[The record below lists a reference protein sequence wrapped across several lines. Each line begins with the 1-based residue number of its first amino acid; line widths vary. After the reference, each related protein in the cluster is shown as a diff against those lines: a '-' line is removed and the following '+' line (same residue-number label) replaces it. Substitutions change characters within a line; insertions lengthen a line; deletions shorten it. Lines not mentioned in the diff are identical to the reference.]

1 MADRAVILLALQL
14 AGRAVA
20 ASPAA
25 LKLPMQPLLTGASI
39 PALGFGTY
47 TLDGDEL
54 KQALLHAI
62 ECGYRH
68 IDTAAGYGNE
78 AVVAE
83 AIAESEVAREDFFI
97 TSKLWCTDH
106 GADDTFGA
114 ILSSLAQLNTDYL
127 DLFLVHA
134 PNNLGDSAEEIVE
147 LRKQSWAV
155 MTDLHNAGIL
165 RALGVSNFEPRHIDQ
180 LLEWGD
186 VTPAVNQVELH
197 AYFGQAAIR
206 KYCREKD
213 IVVQSFG
220 SVGADG
226 LLEDPAVQRI
236 AAAHERSAAQISLRH
251 SLQRGC
257 AVLARSTT
265 PERIKENAR
274 IFDFE
279 LSVDDMRTLDAL
291 ESGERTYWDNSDVP

>member
-83 AIAESEVAREDFFI
+83 AIAESEVPREDFFYHQQ
-97 TSKLWCTDH
+97 T
-106 GADDTFGA
+106 
-114 ILSSLAQLNTDYL
+114 
-127 DLFLVHA
+127 LVH
-134 PNNLGDSAEEIVE
+134 
-147 LRKQSWAV
+147 RSWRRRHLWRDPLFA
-155 MTDLHNAGIL
+155 
-165 RALGVSNFEPRHIDQ
+165 RATQH
-180 LLEWGD
+180 
-186 VTPAVNQVELH
+186 
-197 AYFGQAAIR
+197 
-206 KYCREKD
+206 
-213 IVVQSFG
+213 
-220 SVGADG
+220 
-226 LLEDPAVQRI
+226 
-236 AAAHERSAAQISLRH
+236 
-251 SLQRGC
+251 
-257 AVLARSTT
+257 
-265 PERIKENAR
+265 
-274 IFDFE
+274 
-279 LSVDDMRTLDAL
+279 
-291 ESGERTYWDNSDVP
+291 

>member
-83 AIAESEVAREDFFI
+83 AVAES
-97 TSKLWCTDH
+97 
-106 GADDTFGA
+106 
-114 ILSSLAQLNTDYL
+114 N
-127 DLFLVHA
+127 
-134 PNNLGDSAEEIVE
+134 
-147 LRKQSWAV
+147 
-155 MTDLHNAGIL
+155 
-165 RALGVSNFEPRHIDQ
+165 
-180 LLEWGD
+180 
-186 VTPAVNQVELH
+186 
-197 AYFGQAAIR
+197 
-206 KYCREKD
+206 
-213 IVVQSFG
+213 
-220 SVGADG
+220 
-226 LLEDPAVQRI
+226 
-236 AAAHERSAAQISLRH
+236 ISLIESFISTPH
-251 SLQRGC
+251 LAKPMQCPYLC
-257 AVLARSTT
+257 ACSPPHL
-265 PERIKENAR
+265 P
-274 IFDFE
+274 
-279 LSVDDMRTLDAL
+279 
-291 ESGERTYWDNSDVP
+291 

>member
-83 AIAESEVAREDFFI
+83 AVAEC
-97 TSKLWCTDH
+97 KK
-106 GADDTFGA
+106 
-114 ILSSLAQLNTDYL
+114 SLI
-127 DLFLVHA
+127 
-134 PNNLGDSAEEIVE
+134 PPPS
-147 LRKQSWAV
+147 R
-155 MTDLHNAGIL
+155 
-165 RALGVSNFEPRHIDQ
+165 
-180 LLEWGD
+180 
-186 VTPAVNQVELH
+186 
-197 AYFGQAAIR
+197 
-206 KYCREKD
+206 
-213 IVVQSFG
+213 
-220 SVGADG
+220 
-226 LLEDPAVQRI
+226 
-236 AAAHERSAAQISLRH
+236 
-251 SLQRGC
+251 
-257 AVLARSTT
+257 
-265 PERIKENAR
+265 
-274 IFDFE
+274 
-279 LSVDDMRTLDAL
+279 DACF
-291 ESGERTYWDNSDVP
+291 S

>member
-83 AIAESEVAREDFFI
+83 AVAECNKSLIAIS
-97 TSKLWCTDH
+97 
-106 GADDTFGA
+106 
-114 ILSSLAQLNTDYL
+114 YL
-127 DLFLVHA
+127 DSPPPCQTQCYRRGEVLYGYT
-134 PNNLGDSAEEIVE
+134 NI
-147 LRKQSWAV
+147 
-155 MTDLHNAGIL
+155 
-165 RALGVSNFEPRHIDQ
+165 
-180 LLEWGD
+180 
-186 VTPAVNQVELH
+186 
-197 AYFGQAAIR
+197 
-206 KYCREKD
+206 C
-213 IVVQSFG
+213 
-220 SVGADG
+220 
-226 LLEDPAVQRI
+226 
-236 AAAHERSAAQISLRH
+236 AAHL
-251 SLQRGC
+251 
-257 AVLARSTT
+257 
-265 PERIKENAR
+265 P
-274 IFDFE
+274 
-279 LSVDDMRTLDAL
+279 
-291 ESGERTYWDNSDVP
+291 